1 VVVGSG
7 DRLGNANKSFGL
19 DAAQRIFFGHSL
31 QKSVYL
37 RRLGAD
43 ELPKHRVN
51 GLDESP
57 LRGSVAISAGGAYR
71 YCAWITATADSICI
85 NGRMSPNGNKYET
98 ADAINWYTSVPA
110 SGSTAEF
117 GLAARADTVALAWIR
132 SEGATQASV
141 RLGVWKTLDNTTLN
155 LSTLTEDGVLAQKA
169 SVAFGGD
176 RCAVV
181 WEQKSPSHG
190 DTSWVYVQ
198 TMKADGSGRAAA
210 VALSPGS
217 SPHICALNDG
227 SFLVTFQYVK
237 NVSTTVGGIP
247 ITRTLSNVFGVF
259 IAAATGQPRTDIF
272 RLNPRLDNAYD
283 PHGVYLSGG
292 QTLAFWKEI
301 GVNMSTAKVFAVRI
315 AAAGSVTGEEFRCAP
330 LDSTVNTYDV
340 SAAGDSLVLLVWH
353 SFTGNLVS
361 RQFLVAHNGALSPVD
376 TVSETAANPDVPVT
390 VSVSANDSSAL
401 IGWLR
406 GSHFGRN
413 HRMFLADYIVRE
425 QMTATSIY
433 RTSPQQRM
441 ARVPVPVHWYSQA
454 CFSLSG
460 RRIKS
465 GYAGD
470 HHTGVYLVRQPDG
483 ILRRQIQ
490 IRGNGQR

>member
-1 VVVGSG
+1 M
-7 DRLGNANKSFGL
+7 
-19 DAAQRIFFGHSL
+19 
-31 QKSVYL
+31 
-37 RRLGAD
+37 
-43 ELPKHRVN
+43 
-51 GLDESP
+51 
-57 LRGSVAISAGGAYR
+57 
-71 YCAWITATADSICI
+71 CI
-85 NGRMSPNGNKYET
+85 R
-98 ADAINWYTSVPA
+98 D
-110 SGSTAEF
+110 
-117 GLAARADTVALAWIR
+117 R